1 MRGNIFN
8 VLLALVTD
16 SGPDGEYGRGGRLT
30 DRIGLGVLTRLVHRD
45 LIDEVLID
53 TGRTERRRRVL
64 PARVVVYFVL
74 AMTLFFDDA
83 YEEVMRKLVEGLRF
97 LRSWDDD
104 WQVPTSS
111 ALCQARARLGSE
123 PLRELYERVARPL
136 AGAGTPGA
144 WLGDLRVMAIDGVQ
158 LDVPD
163 SPDNDAEFGR
173 GASKGLDA
181 PYPKVKVLGLGECGT
196 HAVID
201 AHLGGVHVDERDLAR
216 PLLASFEP
224 DMLVLADRGFYSHQ
238 FWQEAAATGAHLLW
252 RVQSGL
258 TLHPVT
264 ELADGS
270 YLSVLLTT
278 IERQRLRRHQ
288 ARGLAAVPQGPTVRV
303 IEYDITNRDTADR
316 SPIRLITTI
325 VAPEQAT
332 AAELA
337 AVYHQRWEFESSL
350 AEIETRQRG
359 SYRVLRSHSPEM
371 VRQEIWALLLTH
383 YAIRALMHEATDPD
397 GLDPLRMSFIRTLR
411 IVRRHVTGQAG
422 FSP

>member
-1 MRGNIFN
+1 MTDGN
-8 VLLALVTD
+8 LSA
-16 SGPDGEYGRGGRLT
+16 EYGQADRLT

-45 LIDEVLID
+45 LVDEVLAQ
-53 TGRTERRRRVL
+53 TGRTERRRRLL

-104 WQVPTSS
+104 WQVPSSS
-111 ALCQARARLGSE
+111 ALCQARARLGAQ
-123 PLRELYERVARPL
+123 PLRELYDRVARPL
-136 AGAGTPGA
+136 AGVGTPGA

-158 LDVPD
+158 LDIPD
-163 SPDNDAEFGR
+163 TADNDNEFDR
-173 GASKGLDA
+173 GARHGDLET
-181 PYPKVKVLGLGECGT
+181 PYPKVKVVGLGECGT

-201 AHLGGVHVDERDLAR
+201 ACIGAVRTDERDLAR
-216 PLLASFEP
+216 PLFASVDP
-224 DMLVLADRGFYSHQ
+224 DMLILADRGYFSRG
-238 FWQEAAATGAHLLW
+238 FWEEAAATGAQLLW
-252 RVQSGL
+252 RVQVSMQL
-258 TLHPVT
+258 PVVT
-264 ELADGS
+264 ELPDGS
-270 YLSVLLTT
+270 YLSVLMSLS
-278 IERQRLRRHQ
+278 EYQRRRRLMS
-288 ARGLAAVPQGPTVRV
+288 RGENITPQGTQVRV
-303 IEYDITNRDTADR
+303 IEYDIANRDTQSG

-325 VAPEQAT
+325 LDPQIASAT
-332 AAELA
+332 ELG

-383 YAIRALMHEATDPD
+383 FAIRALMYETSDPD

-422 FSP
+422 FPP

>member
-1 MRGNIFN
+1 MADGNPGGERGRE
-8 VLLALVTD
+8 D
-16 SGPDGEYGRGGRLT
+16 RLT

-45 LIDEVLID
+45 LVDEVLAD
-53 TGRTERRRRVL
+53 TGRTERRRRLL

-97 LRSWDDD
+97 LRSWDERL
-104 WQVPTSS
+104 
-111 ALCQARARLGSE
+111 AGAHRLGAV
-123 PLRELYERVARPL
+123 PGPCPPGRRAVRELYARVARPL

-163 SPDNDAEFGR
+163 TADNEDAFGR
-173 GASKGLDA
+173 GVSLGLDA

-201 AHLGGVHVDERDLAR
+201 AHLGGVLVDERELAR
-216 PLLASFEP
+216 PLLASIDP
-224 DMLVLADRGFYSHQ
+224 GMLVLADRGFYSRA
-238 FWQEAAATGAHLLW
+238 FWDEAAATGAQLLW
-252 RVQSGL
+252 RVQSSL
-258 TLHPVT
+258 KLHVVT

-270 YLSVLLTT
+270 YLSVLLTD
-278 IERQRLRRHQ
+278 IERQRIRRHR
-288 ARGLAAVPQGPTVRV
+288 ARGLDTVPQGPTVRV
-303 IEYDITNRDTADR
+303 IEYDIANRETHSG

-325 VAPEQAT
+325 LDPELAS
-332 AAELA
+332 AGELA

-359 SYRVLRSHSPEM
+359 SYRVLRSQSPEM

-383 YAIRALMHEATDPD
+383 YAIRALMYEATDPER
-397 GLDPLRMSFIRTLR
+397 LDPLRMSFIRTLR

>member
-1 MRGNIFN
+1 MVDESASGEHGP
-8 VLLALVTD
+8 TD
-16 SGPDGEYGRGGRLT
+16 RLT

-45 LIDEVLID
+45 LVDEVLAD

-83 YEEVMRKLVEGLRF
+83 YEEVMRKLVQGLRF
-97 LRSWDDD
+97 LRSWDAD

-111 ALCQARARLGSE
+111 ALCQARARLGAE
-123 PLRELYERVARPL
+123 PIHELFSRVARPL

-158 LDVPD
+158 LDIPD
-163 SPDNDAEFGR
+163 TADNEEEFGR
-173 GASKGLDA
+173 GFSQGLDA
-181 PYPKVKVLGLGECGT
+181 PYPKVKVLGLGECGS

-201 AHLGGVHVDERDLAR
+201 AHLGGVLVDERELAR
-216 PLLASFEP
+216 PLLASVEP
-224 DMLVLADRGFYSHQ
+224 GMLVLADRGFYSRT
-238 FWQEAAATGAHLLW
+238 FWDEASATGAQLLW
-252 RVQSGL
+252 RVQSSL
-258 TLHPVT
+258 KLHMVT
-264 ELADGS
+264 DLADGS
-270 YLSVLLTT
+270 YLSVLLTD
-278 IERQRLRRHQ
+278 IERQRIRRHR
-288 ARGLAAVPQGPTVRV
+288 ARGLSTVPQGPTVRV
-303 IEYDITNRDTADR
+303 VEYDITNRD
-316 SPIRLITTI
+316 SQGGLPIRLITTI
-325 VAPEQAT
+325 LDPEVAS

-359 SYRVLRSHSPEM
+359 SYRVLRSHGPEM

-383 YAIRALMHEATDPD
+383 YAIRALMYEATDPD
-397 GLDPLRMSFIRTLR
+397 GFDPLRLSFIRTLR